1 MVDGV
6 VSTMKDIAGSSKKIA
21 DITSVIDG
29 IAFQTNILALNAA
42 VEAARAGEQGRGFAV
57 VAGEVRSLA
66 QRSAQAAKEIK
77 ALIEDSVSRV
87 NTGSVLVES
96 AGETMSEI
104 VSAVT
109 RVTDIMGEIASASD
123 EQSKGIDQVGVA
135 VTEMDRVT
143 QQNAALV
150 EESATAAAA
159 LEEQASRLKQSVAVF
174 NIGKEFVAQAVN
186 VSTALKKVS
195 PVAPKAL
202 APATGARGA
211 DDNWETF

>member
-1 MVDGV
+1 
-6 VSTMKDIAGSSKKIA
+6 
-21 DITSVIDG
+21 
-29 IAFQTNILALNAA
+29 
-42 VEAARAGEQGRGFAV
+42 
-57 VAGEVRSLA
+57 
-66 QRSAQAAKEIK
+66 
-77 ALIEDSVSRV
+77 
-87 NTGSVLVES
+87 
-96 AGETMSEI
+96 
-104 VSAVT
+104 
-109 RVTDIMGEIASASD
+109 MGEIASASD

-195 PVAPKAL
+195 PVAQKAL